1 MRFSSHCA
9 PFPQMLWREQEMC
22 RVKIRQ
28 TTTNMVTTNKNK
40 LLQKPWIRL
49 SLNWPSL
56 IHQKKLP
63 PLPLVLLLATKFT
76 SFQLKQHSATLQT
89 VLLLLCCFIFQFV
102 CLWRARRSNKQQTA
116 VLFCGCCIFVF
127 GGFLRKRHTHAH
139 ETKKKSKTKQNV
151 SNRIRSYQKHFYE
164 WHRTTTTTT
173 TRRKRRPQ

>member
-9 PFPQMLWREQEMC
+9 PFPQILWREQEMC

-49 SLNWPSL
+49 SLNRPSL
-56 IHQKKLP
+56 IHKKKLP

-116 VLFCGCCIFVF
+116 VLFLWLLYFCVWGIFKKKT
-127 GGFLRKRHTHAH
+127 RTHTHAR
-139 ETKKKSKTKQNV
+139 ETKKEKQNKTKC
-151 SNRIRSYQKHFYE
+151 K
-164 WHRTTTTTT
+164 
-173 TRRKRRPQ
+173 